1 MNKIDN
7 KNIFICPSYNCKQIP
22 ELSYSY
28 EPINPTIKLK
38 CNSKMHQEFEKKI
51 NLEEFL
57 KNLSFKV
64 ECSYCNGKIE
74 DFEFIYNKKNSFFY
88 HVNCLGNIEDIFK
101 LNDEYHII
109 NQNTIFNNC
118 LVHDKKFLF
127 YCPNCKI
134 SLCSR
139 CDLDTHN
146 EKGHILQQLI
156 SLRKNQNIIDE
167 SKSIISK
174 QWRLLNKIKEMNTKI
189 FKSFENDII
198 IKEKIIGNYEKN
210 INNYQSI
217 QNFNGLELKFN
228 EEYEKLLYNII
239 NKYNE
244 YEKNQNVKM
253 GDKILSE
260 ILLSPLYYSMMI
272 YNNKDFNNYINN
284 KIKYDFPD
292 DSESEEN
299 EKSDSIFNI
308 NIIDNNKDLSTAP
321 AYQGFANINPPKK
334 DYIHKNIAII
344 KQEKSIFNL
353 IILRSG
359 NIATSSVGAVT
370 IYDSKNLL
378 SPNKENYILQ
388 TIGIFKKKKV
398 SYVFEFPDETLF
410 CSVYSKIFHLKL
422 IDDDK
427 RYNILGFI
435 PLNKSE
441 LPSKLISLDNTFLAV
456 LTVITGN
463 SFIRLFIN
471 KKEYER
477 NNDKFKNF
485 NEINNIDNDKLIDE
499 NYYNSDDQSAG
510 ILNDL
515 IEFPDKKKIEIDKE
529 FLPFSKQNNIN
540 LDLKLL
546 CSIFEIKKISN
557 NNKYGLRYDFIA
569 TSNSTYDYGEDKII
583 FFIVK
588 KKMNESIKVKIK
600 KTISNVS
607 CSTEADSICQLN
619 NKFICIG
626 LQNHNNENQKN
637 GFAIINIQKKDI
649 LKIIKDLPIYSLAYS
664 FEKKLLFSA
673 MDIIEKGNKHKYLI
687 TVYEIIE
694 GIDEIFSNQIYQ
706 YKSDYSD
713 IIVSLSQIKNNEIIN
728 RKNNEEN
735 IILVSSSLDSTIRLT
750 EISKIKN
757 N

>member
-1 MNKIDN
+1 
-7 KNIFICPSYNCKQIP
+7 
-22 ELSYSY
+22 
-28 EPINPTIKLK
+28 
-38 CNSKMHQEFEKKI
+38 
-51 NLEEFL
+51 
-57 KNLSFKV
+57 
-64 ECSYCNGKIE
+64 
-74 DFEFIYNKKNSFFY
+74 
-88 HVNCLGNIEDIFK
+88 
-101 LNDEYHII
+101 
-109 NQNTIFNNC
+109 
-118 LVHDKKFLF
+118 
-127 YCPNCKI
+127 
-134 SLCSR
+134 
-139 CDLDTHN
+139 
-146 EKGHILQQLI
+146 
-156 SLRKNQNIIDE
+156 
-167 SKSIISK
+167 
-174 QWRLLNKIKEMNTKI
+174 
-189 FKSFENDII
+189 
-198 IKEKIIGNYEKN
+198 
-210 INNYQSI
+210 
-217 QNFNGLELKFN
+217 
-228 EEYEKLLYNII
+228 
-239 NKYNE
+239 
-244 YEKNQNVKM
+244 M

-272 YNNKDFNNYINN
+272 YNNNNFNNYINN
-284 KIKYDFPD
+284 MINYDFAN

-299 EKSDSIFNI
+299 EKNDSIFNI

-321 AYQGFANINPPKK
+321 AYQGLDNINLPKQ
-334 DYIHKNIAII
+334 DYNHKNITNI

-359 NIATSSVGAVT
+359 NIATSSIGAVT

-378 SPNKENYILQ
+378 FPNKENYILQ
-388 TIGIFKKKKV
+388 TISIFKKKKV

-427 RYNILGFI
+427 RYNLLGFI

-441 LPSKLISLDNTFLAV
+441 LPSKLISLGNTFLAV

-477 NNDKFKNF
+477 NNGNFKDF
-485 NEINNIDNDKLIDE
+485 YEINKFDNDKLIDE

-515 IEFPDKKKIEIDKE
+515 SEFPDKKRIEIDKE

-546 CSIFEIKKISN
+546 CSIFEIRKNSI
-557 NNKYGLRYDFIA
+557 NNKNEIRYEFIA

-588 KKMNESIKVKIK
+588 NKMNESIKVKLK
-600 KTISNVS
+600 KKIGFIS

-619 NKFICIG
+619 NKFICVG
-626 LQNHNNENQKN
+626 LQNHNNENQIN
-637 GFAIINIQKKDI
+637 GFVIINIQKKDI
-649 LKIIKDLPIYSLAYS
+649 LKIIKDLPIYSLAYN
-664 FEKKLLFSA
+664 FEKKILFSS

-687 TVYEIIE
+687 RLYEIIE
-694 GIDEIFSNQIYQ
+694 GIDEIFLNQIYQ
-706 YKSDYSD
+706 YKSDYTD

-728 RKNNEEN
+728 KKNIEGN
-735 IILVSSSLDSTIRLT
+735 IILVSASLDSTIRLT
-750 EISKIKN
+750 EINKIKN